1 MSTTTPTTTPA
12 ALSPAASTPAA
23 SAPKRSA
30 ITLDLTLNT
39 IAAWALGICWL
50 APLLYTIWTAF
61 HPSEY
66 SASFSSITFVP
77 HGQPRHFPNTS
88 STPAYS

>member
-39 IAAWALGICWL
+39 IAAALLCDPQVHVLVAGQNCAGVAL
-50 APLLYTIWTAF
+50 AGAQ
-61 HPSEY
+61 
-66 SASFSSITFVP
+66 AA
-77 HGQPRHFPNTS
+77 GGG
-88 STPAYS
+88 